1 MYAVLVVGSAISIF
15 LEFSPAILIVPVV
28 MAVYSQLSLSSLGY
42 KRGVLSN
49 WFLMGSME
57 LSCIVWLI
65 NPYKDPVYYVCCLLM
80 TLCVVWCFFDVL
92 YYYNQLMTRPLPQ
105 FNKQGG
111 DDRA

>member
-1 MYAVLVVGSAISIF
+1 MLMIAAAGMGLSIDAYLNSWVKVEYVFSAI
-15 LEFSPAILIVPVV
+15 
-28 MAVYSQLSLSSLGY
+28 
-42 KRGVLSN
+42 
-49 WFLMGSME
+49 
-57 LSCIVWLI
+57 SCIVWLI

-80 TLCVVWCFFDVL
+80 TICVVWCFFDVL